1 MTHGFDDQ
9 GRNFN
14 ADGNMI
20 DWWTAA
26 DADKFTA
33 AAEKLA
39 AQFDEVI
46 VVKDQHANGHLTLG
60 ENIADQGGLRIA
72 YDAFTQTQQFKDGK
86 QLDGFTPA
94 QRFYLSYGR
103 IWAENSTDE
112 AIFQQTKSDPHSI
125 GRNRVNVT
133 LRNIDTFFDAFGIK
147 PGDKMWRD
155 PADRA
160 IIW

>member
-1 MTHGFDDQ
+1 MLS
-9 GRNFN
+9 R
-14 ADGNMI
+14 
-20 DWWTAA
+20 
-26 DADKFTA
+26 K
-33 AAEKLA
+33 
-39 AQFDEVI
+39 
-46 VVKDQHANGHLTLG
+46 
-60 ENIADQGGLRIA
+60 
-72 YDAFTQTQQFKDGK
+72 TQQFKDGK

>member
-1 MTHGFDDQ
+1 VDTTKGATPLFFLQQGDVLNVMGVGEHVHRLDFHDAILLIEHGDVA
-9 GRNFN
+9 R
-14 ADGNMI
+14 
-20 DWWTAA
+20 
-26 DADKFTA
+26 
-33 AAEKLA
+33 
-39 AQFDEVI
+39 
-46 VVKDQHANGHLTLG
+46 LG

-72 YDAFTQTQQFKDGK
+72 YDAFKTTQQFRDGK
-86 QLDGFTPA
+86 MIDGFTPA

-103 IWAENSTDE
+103 IWADNMTEE

-125 GRNRVNVT
+125 GRYRVNAT

-147 PGDKMWRD
+147 AGDKMWLD

>member
-1 MTHGFDDQ
+1 MVIGHEMTHGFDDQ
-9 GRNFN
+9 GRMF
-14 ADGNMI
+14 DQYGNMT
-20 DWWTAA
+20 DWWTEE
-26 DADKFTA
+26 DSQKFQE

-39 AQFDEVI
+39 AQFDEII

-60 ENIADQGGLRIA
+60 ENIADQG
-72 YDAFTQTQQFKDGK
+72 
-86 QLDGFTPA
+86 

-103 IWAENSTDE
+103 IWADNMTEE

-125 GRNRVNVT
+125 GRYRVNAT

-147 PGDKMWRD
+147 AGDKMWLD

>member
-9 GRNFN
+9 GRMFN

-20 DWWTAA
+20 DWWTAK
-26 DADKFTA
+26 DSEKFTA

-39 AQFDEVI
+39 QQFDEV
-46 VVKDQHANGHLTLG
+46 VLMKDLHANGHLTLG

-72 YDAFTQTQQFKDGK
+72 YDAFRKTQQFTEGK
-86 QLDGFTPA
+86 MLDGFTPA

-103 IWAENSTDE
+103 IWAENRTEES
-112 AIFQQTKSDPHSI
+112 IFQQTKSDPHSI

-147 PGDKMWRD
+147 KGDKMWRD

-160 IIW
+160 IVW